1 MSVPF
6 HLPPTP
12 PPRPAPT
19 PPPPAPAHHPVTS
32 TPHASASHIDDHAFA
47 PLRDPRGHPRCEPCS
62 RDPRSHCFYE
72 IGLDAKG
79 RHVIYSNAARAGN
92 KVVMDNMMHMAY
104 ELERVFDGNRKG
116 GKLVWWIDLRGMGM
130 KELDPRMGLTVS
142 YVGARLN
149 DAPRLTPGVP
159 LPTTIRL

>member
-1 MSVPF
+1 MSASFVLAPA
-6 HLPPTP
+6 PIPA
-12 PPRPAPT
+12 PPRSPSHRLHRST
-19 PPPPAPAHHPVTS
+19 HHPITCI
-32 TPHASASHIDDHAFA
+32 PRASASHIDDHAFA

-130 KELDPRMGLTVS
+130 KELDPWMGLTVS
-142 YVGARLN
+142 YAR
-149 DAPRLTPGVP
+149 ARTTPRC
-159 LPTTIRL
+159 